1 LRCSDQSRDDRDQ
14 PGPRGDAKPCCGL
27 AMKRLFVGGLAISA
41 LLVAA
46 CGGANAAVTSTA
58 TADQTVPAATSDVTA
73 APLVVQTSIPTA
85 VPTAQ
90 PTAQPTARP
99 TARPT
104 PRPTAR
110 PTPRPTPPPSTCGAP
125 PNPWGYNFCGGNVIN
140 SPQSTFCG
148 YFNCI
153 PSFWTSTNGYVDECT
168 DGMYS
173 HSGGV
178 SGACS
183 HHGGERRPLYS

>member
-1 LRCSDQSRDDRDQ
+1 
-14 PGPRGDAKPCCGL
+14 
-27 AMKRLFVGGLAISA
+27 MKRLFIGGLAISA
-41 LLVAA
+41 LLVVA
-46 CGGANAAVTSTA
+46 CGGANPTVTSSSTADPTAPSA
-58 TADQTVPAATSDVTA
+58 TADVTA
-73 APLVVQTSIPTA
+73 APLVIQTSIPTA

-90 PTAQPTARP
+90 PTARPPARP

-104 PRPTAR
+104 SRPTAR

-140 SPQSTFCG
+140 SPQSNFCG

-168 DGMYS
+168 DGTYS